1 MFSIEIKKKRLLT
14 VGQRVRTGFVE
25 ELNLSLGYTE
35 MGKDPRRRGKIL
47 VQDNSNTP
55 GMYVIVP
62 LCVLSNL
69 VLIKLIFFHSIDTI
83 WFRIGKFGEQLN
95 FPLTWEE

>member
-1 MFSIEIKKKRLLT
+1 MRTCSIETKKKRLLT

-25 ELNLSLGYTE
+25 ELNLSLGCSE
-35 MGKDPRRRGKIL
+35 MGKEPRRRGKIL
-47 VQDNSNTP
+47 VQDNSNTL

-69 VLIKLIFFHSIDTI
+69 VLIKLTFFFTA
-83 WFRIGKFGEQLN
+83 
-95 FPLTWEE
+95 